1 MTMQRGQACLR
12 RFQGTVRATHAIR
25 EQRTR
30 VRARTPAC
38 GQARHEVAVNF
49 TTDRTYFQTTG
60 HFPRATTASQLA
72 REQAVTEWACALRI
86 RTSQSESE
94 EADCFYQRSI
104 PNLSPLAVAIP
115 AKRRGIPHAWTT
127 RSPRRIIQAGGI
139 IDCGSRLSRR
149 RNRGLHHPAC
159 FYFVSFA

>member
-49 TTDRTYFQTTG
+49 TTDRTYFQTAG

-115 AKRRGIPHAWTT
+115 ATKARN
-127 RSPRRIIQAGGI
+127 SPCVDDSCAAQNYSSWGNHRQRW
-139 IDCGSRLSRR
+139 S
-149 RNRGLHHPAC
+149 
-159 FYFVSFA
+159 FVKAKEPWSSPPSVLLFC